1 MTFFCF
7 QERKV
12 QKPSSKMNVSLTS
25 DSKPMANKFRILAT
39 RTKSSEMIIRK
50 ANENDSASIVAFQL
64 AMAWETESLQ
74 LDEPTVIKGVAAVFA
89 DESKGTYYV
98 AETAGKV
105 VGSLL
110 TTFEWSDWRNGTVL
124 WIQSV
129 YVRPEYR
136 KQSIFSKL
144 YKHVQEKVAAD
155 QNLRG
160 IRLYADK
167 TNTSAHQVYEHLGM
181 TAEHYQMYEWMK

>member
-1 MTFFCF
+1 
-7 QERKV
+7 
-12 QKPSSKMNVSLTS
+12 
-25 DSKPMANKFRILAT
+25 
-39 RTKSSEMIIRK
+39 MIIRQ
-50 ANENDSASIVAFQL
+50 ATEADAQSIVEFQL

-74 LDEPTVIKGVAAVFA
+74 LDEPTVIKGVAAVFT
-89 DESKGTYYV
+89 DSSKGVYYV
-98 AETAGKV
+98 AETEGRV

-129 YVRPEYR
+129 YVRPEFR
-136 KQSIFSKL
+136 KRSIFSRL
-144 YKHVQEKVAAD
+144 YKHIQEKVNSNT
-155 QNLRG
+155 NLRG

-167 TNTSAHQVYEHLGM
+167 TNTPAHGVYEHLGM

>member
-1 MTFFCF
+1 
-7 QERKV
+7 
-12 QKPSSKMNVSLTS
+12 
-25 DSKPMANKFRILAT
+25 
-39 RTKSSEMIIRK
+39 MIIRQ
-50 ANENDSASIVAFQL
+50 ATETDAPAIVEFQL
-64 AMAWETESLQ
+64 AMAWETETLR
-74 LDEPTVIKGVAAVFA
+74 LDEPTVVKGVAAVFA
-89 DESKGTYYV
+89 DSSKGTYYV
-98 AETAGKV
+98 AETDGKV

-136 KQSIFSKL
+136 KRSIFSKL
-144 YKHVQEKVAAD
+144 YKHIQKMVVESS
-155 QNLRG
+155 NLRG

-167 TNTSAHQVYEHLGM
+167 TNTPAHGVYEHLGM

>member
-1 MTFFCF
+1 
-7 QERKV
+7 
-12 QKPSSKMNVSLTS
+12 
-25 DSKPMANKFRILAT
+25 
-39 RTKSSEMIIRK
+39 MIIRQ
-50 ANENDSASIVAFQL
+50 ATETDAPSIVEFQL
-64 AMAWETESLQ
+64 AMAWETENLK
-74 LDEPTVIKGVAAVFA
+74 LDEPTVVKGVAAVFA
-89 DESKGTYYV
+89 DSSKGTYYV
-98 AETAGKV
+98 AETDGKV

-136 KQSIFSKL
+136 KRSIFSKL
-144 YKHVQEKVAAD
+144 YKHVQKMVVESA
-155 QNLRG
+155 NLRG

-167 TNTSAHQVYEHLGM
+167 TNTPAHGVYEHMGM

>member
-1 MTFFCF
+1 
-7 QERKV
+7 
-12 QKPSSKMNVSLTS
+12 
-25 DSKPMANKFRILAT
+25 
-39 RTKSSEMIIRK
+39 MIIRQ
-50 ANENDSASIVAFQL
+50 AIEADAPAIVEFQL
-64 AMAWETESLQ
+64 AMAWETETLR
-74 LDEPTVIKGVAAVFA
+74 LDEPTVVKGVAAVFA
-89 DESKGTYYV
+89 DSSKGTYYV
-98 AETAGKV
+98 AETDGKV

-136 KQSIFSKL
+136 KRSIFSKL
-144 YKHVQEKVAAD
+144 YKHIQKMVVESS
-155 QNLRG
+155 NLRG

-167 TNTSAHQVYEHLGM
+167 TNTPAHGVYEHLGM